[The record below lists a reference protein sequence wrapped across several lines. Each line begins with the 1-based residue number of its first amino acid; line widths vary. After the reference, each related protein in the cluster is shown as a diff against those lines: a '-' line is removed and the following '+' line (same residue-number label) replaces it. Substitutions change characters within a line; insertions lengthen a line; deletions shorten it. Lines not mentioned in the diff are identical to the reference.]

1 VDFVGLSV
9 EIPNL
14 EVFSRK
20 LGMMKRDAG
29 ERPSWVAMM
38 LEASADTINEC
49 SVPNIRAH
57 RSLKFGRA
65 AGQAFGREDPL
76 QEPSRPLYNVHE
88 LVMEGICLVASWSS
102 ELCSMVPKQWRPNRW
117 SLTGSG

>member
-1 VDFVGLSV
+1 
-9 EIPNL
+9 
-14 EVFSRK
+14 
-20 LGMMKRDAG
+20 MMKRDAG

-88 LVMEGICLVASWSS
+88 LAMERRVGRLTNLFSGLLEFGA
-102 ELCSMVPKQWRPNRW
+102 LLDRPKA
-117 SLTGSG
+117 LAA